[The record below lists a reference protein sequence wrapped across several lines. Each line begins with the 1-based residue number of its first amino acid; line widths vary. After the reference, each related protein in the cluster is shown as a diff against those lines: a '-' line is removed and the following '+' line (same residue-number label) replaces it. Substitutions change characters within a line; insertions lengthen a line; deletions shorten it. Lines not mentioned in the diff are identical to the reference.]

1 MDILMTM
8 NRTNPLLLLLFSIGP
23 AFALP
28 EGTEV
33 LQGGATHNIAG
44 KEMTIQAPDGSIIR
58 HQRFNLSSDETVRF
72 RQPTAK
78 SRVLNRITDSS
89 PSQIN
94 GRIEANGQVYL
105 VNPAGVVFGSQASV
119 EAGRLHVVGGGYS
132 DQDFKARTDRFTSLS
147 GEVRNEGELRAGSVG
162 LSGSSVV
169 NRGRILAPE
178 GYVALSAGSSVELS
192 EIDDSLSVSLDAG
205 SQNLVT
211 NESVVGDLAG
221 QALLGTGVLEG
232 REVHLGGSELE
243 ASGSIQAEQARI
255 RVGGQLR
262 QTGTDARLDA
272 DLLEIEPLSSGSYNR
287 PSVSLPSS
295 ANRLSTLRAGGAYSS
310 LSASSGSSFALEN
323 ASSSS
328 SSSSSSESTLQV
340 DQLDLRSYEGDLTL
354 RDPVGPDPSSIDTTL
369 LVGAKGKVIFESP
382 SASYPYLRR
391 VAYGQTLVETPQ
403 SDSYSSDS
411 STSTEPESAFQT
423 LEANRVDMSQ
433 LSASL
438 PPELVLALAE
448 DNPEFAELQASEN
461 LELEGLSDAQL
472 SVLLQ
477 YGYLS
482 GYSYFLKSRRISPLD
497 LYGGDFTIFAKPE
510 SDPDAESD
518 AEEKSV
524 SGVKNPSEFQRL
536 AATITFSGVTTPVL
550 SPAASVILDRAL
562 DDQVE
567 DNLRQYLKP

>member
-1 MDILMTM
+1 MNM
-8 NRTNPLLLLLFSIGP
+8 NRTTALLLLLFSIGP

-44 KEMTIQAPDGSIIR
+44 KEMTIQASDGSILR

-72 RQPTAK
+72 RQPTAE

-162 LSGSSVV
+162 LSGISVV
-169 NRGRILAPE
+169 NRGRILAPK
-178 GYVALSAGSSVELS
+178 GYVALSAGSSMELS

-221 QALLGTGVLEG
+221 QALLETGVLEG
-232 REVHLGGSELE
+232 REVHLGGFELK

-255 RVGGQLR
+255 RVGKQLQ

-295 ANRLSTLRAGGAYSS
+295 ANRLSTLRVGGAYSS

-323 ASSSS
+323 ASSSPES
-328 SSSSSSESTLQV
+328 SLQV

-354 RDPVGPDPSSIDTTL
+354 RDPVGPDPSSFDTTL
-369 LVGAKGKVIFESP
+369 FLGAKGKVILESP
-382 SASYPYLRR
+382 STSYPYVRR
-391 VAYGQTLVETPQ
+391 VAYGQSLVETPE

-411 STSTEPESAFQT
+411 ITSTEPESAFQT
-423 LEANRVDMSQ
+423 LEANWVNMSE

-438 PPELVLALAE
+438 PSELVLALAE

-461 LELEGLSDAQL
+461 LVLEGLSDAQT
-472 SVLLQ
+472 SVLLE
-477 YGYLS
+477 YGFLS

-497 LYGGDFTIFAKPE
+497 LYGGEFTNFAKPE
-510 SDPDAESD
+510 AEPDNESE
-518 AEEKSV
+518 AEEKSA
-524 SGVKNPSEFQRL
+524 SGVKNPSEFQSL
-536 AATITFSGVTTPVL
+536 AATITFSGVTTPIL
-550 SPAASVILDRAL
+550 SPAASLILDQAL

-567 DNLRQYLKP
+567 GNLRQYLKP